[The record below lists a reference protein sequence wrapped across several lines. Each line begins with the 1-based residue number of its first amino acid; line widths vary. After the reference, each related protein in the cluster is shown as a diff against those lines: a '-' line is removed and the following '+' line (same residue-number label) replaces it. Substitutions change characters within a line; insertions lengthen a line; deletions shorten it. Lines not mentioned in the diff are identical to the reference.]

1 SVQDRR
7 LPVRREGTRVNDTTP
22 TSVESAD
29 LAAKRLPELQTIA
42 AGLGIKGARR
52 LRKNDLIEA
61 IRGSGSASAPQQTQP
76 QQTSDASQKPAPE
89 KSAPEKPEKPAPS
102 ARSEQRTASAQ
113 DELPQRDAGADDQ
126 ARSDSSRQQRGRR
139 PKQDEQSEPAPDLGI
154 ELPDRSGGG
163 HDGDSSEQ

>member
-1 SVQDRR
+1 M
-7 LPVRREGTRVNDTTP
+7 NDTTP

-89 KSAPEKPEKPAPS
+89 K
-102 ARSEQRTASAQ
+102 
-113 DELPQRDAGADDQ
+113 
-126 ARSDSSRQQRGRR
+126 
-139 PKQDEQSEPAPDLGI
+139 
-154 ELPDRSGGG
+154 
-163 HDGDSSEQ
+163 